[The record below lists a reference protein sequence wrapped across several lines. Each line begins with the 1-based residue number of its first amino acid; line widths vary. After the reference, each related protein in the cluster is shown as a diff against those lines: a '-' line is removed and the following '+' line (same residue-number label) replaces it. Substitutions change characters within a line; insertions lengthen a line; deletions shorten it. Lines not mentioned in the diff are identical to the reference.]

1 MSTAKQNADRD
12 AGRKKLDE
20 FRAKKSH
27 SANATAKAAQ
37 GAVPVPKTT
46 KATDGDGV
54 GKANDATPDATPEAR
69 VDDAH
74 EQLAS
79 MKEKLKKAVKKGK
92 QIELERDE
100 ALEKLKTLTTELGE
114 RATADGRDTAAMDAL
129 VAERDALEGKLRE
142 ELLVKT
148 KAVGELE
155 REIARVMKEKADALA
170 ETESRAARDVE
181 AASKAS
187 VAATEASASE
197 LERLRFE
204 IEGTNAS
211 LRAANEAKEN
221 AEAEAETLRRS
232 AAQTNSGAEARAEEL
247 SAELEIK
254 ASQLSSLEAEL
265 MALSSAAEEEKA
277 ALAAENVR
285 LANKVDENRLVL
297 EEVEKEKEVY
307 VAECEQAL
315 QANEEQQRLA
325 NELKQRLHDAE
336 ALVESKV
343 AELAAL
349 AGVAESQAVEQEKLR
364 DAERRASEAST
375 ALAKVNS
382 EMLTLRSQNESTT
395 SELRAKVS
403 DLQAALNAQRSA
415 QPPAMSDESVQ
426 LRQQLDAANSRV
438 HQLQNMLSD
447 ERAHNAAS
455 SSKAGNFTNKKNE
468 DFADTDIEGAVLTG
482 GSYAFVPLQGHLKSA
497 TNVPVLQ
504 HPVALNIAT
513 HFDRASVYL
522 QRRPFMRLGLALYV
536 LLMHL
541 FMIF

>member
-155 REIARVMKEKADALA
+155 REIARVMKDKAEA
-170 ETESRAARDVE
+170 ESRAARDVE

-187 VAATEASASE
+187 VAAIDASASE
-197 LERLRFE
+197 LERLRCE
-204 IEGTNAS
+204 IEGMNAS

-382 EMLTLRSQNESTT
+382 EMLSLRSQNESTT

-438 HQLQNMLSD
+438 HQLQSMLSD

>member
-20 FRAKKSH
+20 FRAKKSQ
-27 SANATAKAAQ
+27 SANATAKASQ

-79 MKEKLKKAVKKGK
+79 LKEKLKKAVKKGK

-100 ALEKLKTLTTELGE
+100 ALEKLKTMTTELGE
-114 RATADGRDTAAMDAL
+114 RATAADGRDTAAMDAL

-155 REIARVMKEKADALA
+155 REIARVMKDKAEA
-170 ETESRAARDVE
+170 ESRAARDVE

-204 IEGTNAS
+204 IEGMNAS

-415 QPPAMSDESVQ
+415 QPPTMSDESVQ

>member
-20 FRAKKSH
+20 FRAKKSQ
-27 SANATAKAAQ
+27 SANATAKASQ
-37 GAVPVPKTT
+37 GAVPVTKTT

-79 MKEKLKKAVKKGK
+79 LKEKLKKAVKKGK

-100 ALEKLKTLTTELGE
+100 ALEKLKTMTTELGE
-114 RATADGRDTAAMDAL
+114 RATAADGRDTAAMDAL

-155 REIARVMKEKADALA
+155 REIARVMKDKAEA
-170 ETESRAARDVE
+170 ESRAARDVE

-204 IEGTNAS
+204 IEGMNAS

-349 AGVAESQAVEQEKLR
+349 AGVAESQAVEQEKLS

>member
-20 FRAKKSH
+20 FRAKKSQ
-27 SANATAKAAQ
+27 SANATAKASQ

-79 MKEKLKKAVKKGK
+79 LKEKLKKAVKKGK

-100 ALEKLKTLTTELGE
+100 ALEKLKTMTTELGE
-114 RATADGRDTAAMDAL
+114 RATADTAAMDAL

-155 REIARVMKEKADALA
+155 REIARVMKDKAEA
-170 ETESRAARDVE
+170 ESRAARDVE

-204 IEGTNAS
+204 IEGMNAS

>member
-20 FRAKKSH
+20 FRAKKSQ

-37 GAVPVPKTT
+37 GTVPVPKTT

-79 MKEKLKKAVKKGK
+79 LKEKLKKAVKKGK

-100 ALEKLKTLTTELGE
+100 ALEKLKTMTTELGE
-114 RATADGRDTAAMDAL
+114 RAADGRDTAAMDAL

-155 REIARVMKEKADALA
+155 REIARVMKDKAEA
-170 ETESRAARDVE
+170 ESRAARDVE

-204 IEGTNAS
+204 IEGMNAS

-415 QPPAMSDESVQ
+415 QPPEMSDESVQ